1 MMCHVRW
8 WSLAAGVLL
17 LAGCADSPTAA
28 EAPLQAPDDRL
39 MQRGAAHTD
48 ATCGPVSGTIVGN
61 VFTGSVATGDLA
73 GGVWAYAAPILDFRG
88 PSIHLT
94 TFHHFQLGDGWFQT
108 EDSGVQAPSAPPEY
122 RLNNRYSVVR
132 GGGAWAQASGFLTI
146 HGRLVI
152 DFTEQDPDH
161 GLIDVSYRGRICR

>member
-1 MMCHVRW
+1 MMWRVRW

-17 LAGCADSPTAA
+17 LAGCVDSPTWA
-28 EAPLQAPDDRL
+28 EAPQQAPDSGL
-39 MQRGAAHTD
+39 MLRGGVSSE
-48 ATCGPVSGTIVGN
+48 ATCAPVSGTLVGN

-73 GGVWAYAAPILDFRG
+73 GVVWNYAAPILDFRG

-122 RLNNRYSVVR
+122 RLNNRYTIVR

-161 GLIDVSYRGRICR
+161 GLIDVTYRGRIRR